1 MADKIKI
8 KSLQLENILRELGL
22 APDSCNYV
30 ITIES
35 NDRDTKLRF
44 SNVTLEKEE
53 DTTLEQKNAATDNKE
68 TPHDNNTANAV
79 SIIKNPL
86 ARSNA
91 LNKLEEEFRSFLG
104 IHNPDNTGYYCFS
117 ERRNFE
123 QLAYLT
129 IGHCIYDNF
138 NSLMT
143 EIKDLLNMI
152 NSYIHLG
159 YTNEYLKDLFWQPD
173 SYTDYYLDSLQRA
186 LEDCYDVFNIL
197 VSERCVNKMDAGYKN
212 ALEIVCNKLTNGCCY
227 QVEVRFLPEEWY
239 SEGTWTLEYKIRGGL

>member
-22 APDSCNYV
+22 APYSCNYV

-35 NDRDTKLRF
+35 NDRDTKLKLT
-44 SNVTLEKEE
+44 NVVLEKEE
-53 DTTLEQKNAATDNKE
+53 DVTAPEEKE
-68 TPHDNNTANAV
+68 EAPHDNNTAHAV
-79 SIIKNPL
+79 SIIKNPH
-86 ARSNA
+86 ARTNA

-104 IHNPDNTGYYCFS
+104 IYNPDNTGYYCFS
-117 ERRNFE
+117 ERRDFE

-159 YTNEYLKDLFWQPD
+159 YTNEYLKDLFWQHD
-173 SYTDYYLDSLQRA
+173 IYTDYHLDSLQRA

-227 QVEVRFLPEEWY
+227 QVKVRFLPEEWH
-239 SEGTWTLEYKIRGGL
+239 SEGTWTLEYKIRGGW

>member
-8 KSLQLENILRELGL
+8 KSLQLESILRELRL

-68 TPHDNNTANAV
+68 TTHDNNTAHAV
-79 SIIKNPL
+79 SIVKNPH
-86 ARSNA
+86 ARINA

-104 IHNPDNTGYYCFS
+104 IHNSYNTGCYYFS
-117 ERRNFE
+117 EKRDFE

-129 IGHCIYDNF
+129 VGHYIYDNF
-138 NSLMT
+138 TSLMT
-143 EIKDLLNMI
+143 AIEDLLNMI
-152 NSYIHLG
+152 HSYIHLG
-159 YTNEYLKDLFWQPD
+159 YANEYLKDLFWQSD
-173 SYTDYYLDSLQRA
+173 IYTDYHLNSLQSA
-186 LEDCYDVFNIL
+186 LEDCCNVFN
-197 VSERCVNKMDAGYKN
+197 VSVPERSISKIDTAYKK
-212 ALEIVCNKLTNGCCY
+212 ALEIICDKLTNSSH
-227 QVEVRFLPEEWY
+227 VLVRFLPEEWHD
-239 SEGTWTLEYKIRGGL
+239 EGTWTLVAKI